1 MRNFSL
7 RALGRAGRCALVA
20 SVLAGGC
27 GDDGTGEARGPL
39 HVAGVIQNLE
49 LNTERQEF
57 TGVAG
62 ARVCLYPDNAPCT
75 TSDASGAYL
84 LRGLPEN
91 TDVILSYEHAD
102 YVPVLRLI
110 RLFETNRKILAP
122 SIMGTQALA
131 EQLLVDFEFESLPG
145 RGSLQFFAMQPS
157 NGVLQL
163 QEVEGFT
170 VDVRDLEGNTIR
182 LLGDLGEEEGDPGP
196 RVFASAEGAPDPR
209 LTSSTRRGVGGIANL
224 EPGDY
229 DLVFSHPTLECSE
242 RLSEAGWRT
251 ETPNAA
257 RFTIIDGWVTSMV
270 GMICQ
275 RPL

>member
-20 SVLAGGC
+20 GALASGC
-27 GDDGTGEARGPL
+27 GDEGAGEARGPL

-122 SIMGTQALA
+122 SIMGTKALA
-131 EQLLVDFEFESLPG
+131 ERLVEDFGFESIPG

-170 VDVRDLEGNTIR
+170 VEVRDLEGNAIE
-182 LLGDLGEEEGDPGP
+182 DLEPA
-196 RVFASAEGAPDPR
+196 VFASDEGTPDPR
-209 LTSSTRRGVGGIANL
+209 LEASTRRGVGGVANL

-229 DLVFSHPTLECSE
+229 DLVFSHPTLSCSE

-257 RFTIIDGWVTSMV
+257 RFTVIDGWVTSMV